1 MEKKMRNSAYLAF
14 FVGLAVL
21 ASPPLPASAR
31 TPTAGIEKH
40 HKPGYKNF
48 WPKTI
53 PIVLTNN
60 KDMHSAI
67 AGQVVQIPGQAY
79 WDTLPAATRSKLDT
93 LNKLQIYCQAHEG
106 TL

>member
-1 MEKKMRNSAYLAF
+1 MTTTGMEKKMRNSAYLAF

-48 WPKTI
+48 
-53 PIVLTNN
+53 
-60 KDMHSAI
+60 
-67 AGQVVQIPGQAY
+67 
-79 WDTLPAATRSKLDT
+79 
-93 LNKLQIYCQAHEG
+93 
-106 TL
+106 

>member
-1 MEKKMRNSAYLAF
+1 MRTACLVA
-14 FVGLAVL
+14 FVGLAVPAAL
-21 ASPPLPASAR
+21 FLPASAR
-31 TPTAGIEKH
+31 TPTAGTIKH

-53 PIVLTNN
+53 PIVLTNAN
-60 KDMHSAI
+60 GMHSAI

-79 WDTLPAATRSKLDT
+79 WDTLPAAARSKLNT
-93 LNKLQIYCQAHEG
+93 LNKLQIYCQAQEG

>member
-1 MEKKMRNSAYLAF
+1 MRASACLAV
-14 FVGLAVL
+14 FVGLAVPAAL
-21 ASPPLPASAR
+21 PLPASAR
-31 TPTAGIEKH
+31 TPTAGTVKH

-53 PIVLTNN
+53 PIVLTND

-67 AGQVVQIPGQAY
+67 ASQVVQIPGQAY
-79 WDTLPAATRSKLDT
+79 WDTLSAAARLRLDT
-93 LNKLQIYCQAHEG
+93 FNKLQLYCQAHEG